1 MVYQSN
7 VSDVLFTPYNTKWQ
21 VETTDDENFVQVAAG
36 EFHSMALTHERSA
49 LYSFGRG
56 DSGQLGIGER
66 PAMKGTEDFWFPS
79 PQLVKFDKLVEI
91 ASIDAG
97 ESHSSAITI
106 DGELYTWGFN
116 EEGATGHQ
124 TGILDP
130 TRPTLLTLHVE
141 PDRLPVQFA
150 GGGQHSVLL
159 VGPKSTE

>member
-1 MVYQSN
+1 
-7 VSDVLFTPYNTKWQ
+7 
-21 VETTDDENFVQVAAG
+21 
-36 EFHSMALTHERSA
+36 MALTHDRSA

-56 DSGQLGIGER
+56 DSGQLGIGVR
-66 PAMKGTEDFWFPS
+66 AAIAPNDFWFPT
-79 PQLVKFDKLVEI
+79 PQLVKFNKLVEI

-97 ESHSSAITI
+97 GAHSSAITI

-124 TGILDP
+124 TGLIDP

-159 VGPKSTE
+159 VGPKWTE